1 MSSILNHV
9 AFVVEEIE
17 SILEREVFA
26 HFFVGEIE
34 SFPSEGTREVYIGR
48 GNGRVLLMQPTG
60 EGPYLKAL
68 NRRGSG
74 LHHIAIDVED
84 TQDYLHQIKGS
95 GWYIHPDSLSLFLD
109 HQCLFLA
116 RPQTELL
123 IEVQQRKSLSKE
135 DFFVQKINLSIKRR
149 ELIERLDCAQ
159 ALVGEVSQVT
169 IDNVLL
175 DLNCFY

>member
-1 MSSILNHV
+1 
-9 AFVVEEIE
+9 
-17 SILEREVFA
+17 
-26 HFFVGEIE
+26 
-34 SFPSEGTREVYIGR
+34 
-48 GNGRVLLMQPTG
+48 
-60 EGPYLKAL
+60 
-68 NRRGSG
+68 
-74 LHHIAIDVED
+74 
-84 TQDYLHQIKGS
+84 
-95 GWYIHPDSLSLFLD
+95 
-109 HQCLFLA
+109 LA

-169 IDNVLL
+169 IDNVPL